1 MQKNRFAVERPPI
14 RFARSGDVQIAFQVT
29 GEGPVD
35 IVLAPGTVSHLDLW
49 WDFPPFRREI
59 EAWSSFARLV
69 RFDKRGTGLS
79 DRPTDAATLEE
90 RTDDIRAVM
99 DEVGLDSAV
108 IYGRSEGGQMACMF
122 AAMYP
127 ERTKALITWGTMARW
142 IQAEGHPWGSTREA
156 YDELLVELET
166 NWPSEY
172 YIRGPGGSFGDVD
185 AETMSFMLRLF
196 QAAASPAA
204 AVALERMNAQVDI
217 RDILPTIRVPT
228 LLMCHTHDPEA
239 PAEAVRWMADQIPG
253 ARFAAFPGKSHF
265 VGEGENLDRVV
276 ATIQEFL
283 TGRPAPIP
291 SQRRLLTILFLDVVG
306 STELAVEF
314 GDARWRDVLTALFDE
329 IEKELLAFE
338 GQEVDRAGDGL
349 LAIFDGPSR
358 AIRCAQEA
366 CRRASGLGLELRGGI
381 HTGEAEV
388 DGSRVRG
395 VAVHAAARICGIAQ
409 PGEILV
415 SSTVRDL
422 AAGAGFAFADRGVH
436 ELRGVPEAR
445 QLYAMR

>member
-1 MQKNRFAVERPPI
+1 MERPPV

-49 WDFPPFRREI
+49 WDFAPFRREI
-59 EAWSSFARLV
+59 EAWSSFARLI

-79 DRPTDAATLEE
+79 DRPTDVATLEE

-217 RDILPTIRVPT
+217 RDILETIRVPT

-388 DGSRVRG
+388 DRTRVRG